1 MFGSTSHI
9 LLVLGCS
16 LFAFFV
22 GVSLIFIFQKDDPFT
37 KQFSKLMS
45 ILKKEDAQAKME
57 KQVFQ
62 KLREDEQLD
71 ALKQKVA
78 ELEVENQRLRE
89 DSKKAS

>member
-1 MFGSTSHI
+1 
-9 LLVLGCS
+9 
-16 LFAFFV
+16 
-22 GVSLIFIFQKDDPFT
+22 
-37 KQFSKLMS
+37 MS